1 MAERNQDIEIDAGDP
16 LSFAVALVDAAGDPL
31 DLTGK
36 TVRYGFAEKASDPA
50 PLIEKD
56 NGALGGI
63 AVDAPATAGNITVT
77 LDPADTVALAGRYHH
92 EVEVEGITYMTGTPT
107 VFPTVLK

>member
-16 LSFAVALVDAAGDPL
+16 FSFAVALVDADGAAL

-36 TVRYGFAEKASDPA
+36 TVRYGFAEKASDPE
-50 PLIEKD
+50 PLFEKD
-56 NGALGGI
+56 NAALGGI
-63 AVDAPATAGNITVT
+63 EIEVPETAGNITVT
-77 LDPADTVALAGRYHH
+77 LAPADTVALAGRYHH
-92 EVEVEGITYMTGTPT
+92 EVEVEGITTMTGTPT